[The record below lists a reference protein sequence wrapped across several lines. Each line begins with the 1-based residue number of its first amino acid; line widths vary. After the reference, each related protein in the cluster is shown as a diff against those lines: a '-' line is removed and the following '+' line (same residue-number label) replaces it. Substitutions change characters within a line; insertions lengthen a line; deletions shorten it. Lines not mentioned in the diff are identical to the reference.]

1 MGLFNLGKAQPLWQ
15 AGLHGDPAV
24 KFNVPD
30 MTCGHCVATI
40 TRAVKAVDPA
50 AEVKADLAGKTVTV
64 ETAVPAEAVARALDR
79 AGYPNSAM

>member
-1 MGLFNLGKAQPLWQ
+1 M
-15 AGLHGDPAV
+15 

-40 TRAVKAVDPA
+40 TKAVKAVDPA

-64 ETAVPAEAVARALDR
+64 ESAVPAATVAKALDQ
-79 AGYPNSAM
+79 AGYPNTGA